1 MLSLVAVIVLFAG
14 GGGYYYWAQYTGP
27 AACARAFCAAMQKG
41 DGKGM
46 AALVTADSKSSAE
59 MPTGTFS
66 PPAGMN
72 VRVEFQSVKRS
83 GATAKARI
91 RTSFKLGKG
100 EDASEMSTTSPLLLV
115 KESGAWRVDPMK
127 TAEFQ
132 MRSMG
137 MADFD
142 MGPGG
147 TPPTVR

>member
-1 MLSLVAVIVLFAG
+1 MLSLVAVIVLLAG

-27 AACARAFCAAMQKG
+27 AACARAFCAAMEKG

-72 VRVEFQSVKRS
+72 VRVEFQNVKRS

-127 TAEFQ
+127 TAELQ

-142 MGPGG
+142 MGPGQMPS
-147 TPPTVR
+147 TPK

>member
-1 MLSLVAVIVLFAG
+1 ME
-14 GGGYYYWAQYTGP
+14 
-27 AACARAFCAAMQKG
+27 KG

-46 AALVTADSKSSAE
+46 AALMTSESKSDTPAE
-59 MPTGTFS
+59 MMTGMFR
-66 PPAGMN
+66 PEPEMKLQ
-72 VRVEFQSVKRS
+72 VRFQSVKRS

-127 TAEFQ
+127 TAELQ

-142 MGPGG
+142 MGPGQMPS
-147 TPPTVR
+147 TPK